1 MKKTVA
7 IAALLS
13 GVVLVACKPH
23 KEEQAPVAPVVVP
36 SVVATSAVAPAAS
49 EVVSGVSS
57 SSVGEA
63 PKASEGT
70 SSK

>member
-7 IAALLS
+7 IAALCS
-13 GVVLVACKPH
+13 GMILVACKPH
-23 KEEQAPVAPVVVP
+23 KEEQAPMAPVVVP
-36 SVVATSAVAPAAS
+36 SVSPSSMPTPVAS
-49 EVVSGVSS
+49 EIVSGTSS
-57 SSVGEA
+57 TSVGEA